1 MLQDRQSSLE
11 SEMSYVMINCLL
23 IDKNPLERHRLSQIL
38 HGLGVNCSEREGAEE
53 GIKFCQDQRPDFVMM
68 EATTAAAT
76 KDFLRL
82 VGYQGHRSRR
92 PVVIF
97 YADLPDVD
105 TMAETIMDGAS
116 DFLMKPFDRDLLQF
130 KLQQAGVLPH

>member
-1 MLQDRQSSLE
+1 MRQRLLKSETSL
-11 SEMSYVMINCLL
+11 VMINCLL
-23 IDKNPLERHRLSQIL
+23 IDKNPNERQRLSQIL
-38 HGLGVNCSEREGAEE
+38 HGLGVSCAERAGAEE
-53 GIKFCQDQRPDFVMM
+53 GIRFCQNQRPDVVMM

-76 KDFLRL
+76 RDFLRL
-82 VGYQGHRSRR
+82 VGYQGRSSRR

-105 TMAETIMDGAS
+105 TMAETIMDGAA

>member
-1 MLQDRQSSLE
+1 
-11 SEMSYVMINCLL
+11 MINCLL

-53 GIKFCQDQRPDFVMM
+53 GIIFCQDQRPDFVMM

>member
-1 MLQDRQSSLE
+1 
-11 SEMSYVMINCLL
+11 MINCLL
-23 IDKNPLERHRLSQIL
+23 IDKNPTERHRLSQIL
-38 HGLGVNCSEREGAEE
+38 LGLGVNCSEREGAED
-53 GIKFCQDQRPDFVMM
+53 GLKFCQDQKPDVVMM

-76 KDFLRL
+76 RDFLRL
-82 VGYQGHRSRR
+82 VGHSGRRSRR

>member
-1 MLQDRQSSLE
+1 MRQRLLKSETSL
-11 SEMSYVMINCLL
+11 VMINCLL
-23 IDKNPLERHRLSQIL
+23 IDKNPNERQRLSQIL
-38 HGLGVNCSEREGAEE
+38 HGLGVNCAERAGAEE
-53 GIKFCQDQRPDFVMM
+53 GIQFCQNQRPDVVMM

-76 KDFLRL
+76 RDFLRL
-82 VGYQGHRSRR
+82 VSSQGRRSRR

-105 TMAETIMDGAS
+105 TMAETIMDGAA

>member
-1 MLQDRQSSLE
+1 MFQDRQSLLE